1 MRFVKSLTKVSTLA
15 SVTSSLMLL
24 VAASGL
30 GFSSLIPTAVASPVV
45 DGGGDTST
53 TTTMSDNASSL
64 NATTPITPTIE
75 LGEEPFAIGRYS
87 PVSETVLNE
96 TQQIQIAL
104 EGSTTITLPN
114 TTETITTRDRGEGII
129 TFLPGGGVI
138 RGQIQL
144 TTEDG
149 SESATADLT
158 EYFLDEAPTAIS
170 IVYFSTNST
179 GILAPLNQMI
189 AVSLDEEQPNGDV
202 VARLFEWKRG
212 DGGSSGGNDTTTTM
226 TTTTE
231 SPAVIP
237 IP

>member
-1 MRFVKSLTKVSTLA
+1 MPFMKSALVKVSLVNVTL
-15 SVTSSLMLL
+15 LMMML
-24 VAASGL
+24 VAALSPLL
-30 GFSSLIPTAVASPVV
+30 GFSSLIPTAAASPI
-45 DGGGDTST
+45 DGGDTST
-53 TTTMSDNASSL
+53 TTMSDNTSSSL
-64 NATTPITPTIE
+64 NVTTAITPTIE
-75 LGEEPFAIGRYS
+75 LGEEPFAVGRYS

-96 TQQIQIAL
+96 TQQLQIVF

-114 TTETITTRDRGEGII
+114 TTESITTRDRGEGII
-129 TFLPGGGVI
+129 TLLPGGGVI

-179 GILAPLNQMI
+179 GMLAPLNNMI

-212 DGGSSGGNDTTTTM
+212 DAGSGTADDVGVAA
-226 TTTTE
+226 
-231 SPAVIP
+231 PP

>member
-1 MRFVKSLTKVSTLA
+1 
-15 SVTSSLMLL
+15 
-24 VAASGL
+24 
-30 GFSSLIPTAVASPVV
+30 
-45 DGGGDTST
+45 
-53 TTTMSDNASSL
+53 MSDNASSL
-64 NATTPITPTIE
+64 NATTTTPITPTIE
-75 LGEEPFAIGRYS
+75 LGEEPFAVGRYS

-96 TQQIQIAL
+96 TQQLQIAF

-170 IVYFSTNST
+170 
-179 GILAPLNQMI
+179 
-189 AVSLDEEQPNGDV
+189 LDTLVQTQLECY
-202 VARLFEWKRG
+202 A
-212 DGGSSGGNDTTTTM
+212 S
-226 TTTTE
+226 
-231 SPAVIP
+231 
-237 IP
+237 